1 MPQLARQLATETR
14 SRCQRSRASAPITAH
29 RPTLIDK
36 TIYAA
41 PRVEARQIY
50 SNDLNSNAV
59 VDNLHSRSP
68 FGHLGPSV
76 MFKIWGLNSSVSR
89 LQIHS
94 IRTLWATRVVRSF
107 TTTLKVFG
115 QQRPTSSRRHG
126 HQHKKRRLSPPTIE
140 TNKLES
146 NELQEPTLPSTQ
158 ASQREVHPEIEVR
171 GHLQDRY
178 PESC

>member
-14 SRCQRSRASAPITAH
+14 SRCQRSRASAPVSAH

-36 TIYAA
+36 TVYAA

-59 VDNLHSRSP
+59 VDSLHSRSP
-68 FGHLGPSV
+68 FGHLRLSV

-107 TTTLKVFG
+107 TTTLKVSG

-126 HQHKKRRLSPPTIE
+126 HQDKKRGLNPPTIK
-140 TNKLES
+140 TNELKS
-146 NELQEPTLPSTQ
+146 HELQEPTLPSTQ
-158 ASQREVHPEIEVR
+158 ASHRDLHPETKVR
-171 GHLQDRY
+171 GHLQDRC